1 MNKNTE
7 LKILKLELKQ
17 QEIVEKNLSIKIQR
31 YEHAN
36 KLVRNTIALQD
47 IDDLK
52 AEQETTQIQKEILLS
67 KIESI
72 QELFTGDSTQ
82 DST

>member
-1 MNKNTE
+1 MNKDTE

-17 QEIVEKNLSIKIQR
+17 QEIVEKNLSKKIQR

-36 KLVRNTIALQD
+36 KLVRNTIAQQD

-52 AEQETTQIQKEILLS
+52 TEQETAQLQKEILSS

-72 QELFTGDSTQ
+72 EELFTGDCTK
-82 DST
+82 DSD

>member
-1 MNKNTE
+1 MSKETE

-17 QEIVEKNLSIKIQR
+17 QEVVEKNLSKKIQR

-36 KLVRNTIALQD
+36 NLVRNTIAQQD

-52 AEQETTQIQKEILLS
+52 AEQETAQLQKEILTS

-72 QELFTGDSTQ
+72 QELFTGDSTK
-82 DST
+82 DSD

>member
-1 MNKNTE
+1 MGKDIE

-17 QEIVEKNLSIKIQR
+17 QEIIEKNLSKKIQR

-36 KLVRNTIALQD
+36 KLVRNTIAQQD

-52 AEQETTQIQKEILLS
+52 TEQKTAQLQKEILSS
-67 KIESI
+67 KI
-72 QELFTGDSTQ
+72 DSLKN
-82 DST
+82 

>member
-1 MNKNTE
+1 MSKDTE

-17 QEIVEKNLSIKIQR
+17 QEIVEQNLTKKIQR
-31 YEHAN
+31 YEQAN
-36 KLVRNTIALQD
+36 QLVRNTIAQQD

-52 AEQETTQIQKEILLS
+52 TEQKTAQLQKEILSS

-72 QELFTGDSTQ
+72 EELFTGD
-82 DST
+82 

>member
-1 MNKNTE
+1 MSKDTE

>member
-1 MNKNTE
+1 MSKDTE

-17 QEIVEKNLSIKIQR
+17 QEIVEKNLSKKIQR

-36 KLVRNTIALQD
+36 KLVRNTIAQQD

-52 AEQETTQIQKEILLS
+52 AEQETAELQKEILSS
-67 KIESI
+67 KI
-72 QELFTGDSTQ
+72 DSLK
-82 DST
+82 S

>member
-1 MNKNTE
+1 MSKDTE

-17 QEIVEKNLSIKIQR
+17 QEVIEKNLLKKIKR

-36 KLVRNTIALQD
+36 KLVRNTIAQQD

-52 AEQETTQIQKEILLS
+52 TEQETAQLQKEILSS
-67 KIESI
+67 KI
-72 QELFTGDSTQ
+72 DSLKN
-82 DST
+82 

>member
-1 MNKNTE
+1 M
-7 LKILKLELKQ
+7 KILTNG
-17 QEIVEKNLSIKIQR
+17 KNLSIKIQR

>member
-1 MNKNTE
+1 MSKDTE

-17 QEIVEKNLSIKIQR
+17 QEVVEKNLSKKIQR

-36 KLVRNTIALQD
+36 KLVRNTIAQQD

-52 AEQETTQIQKEILLS
+52 AEQETAELQKEILSS
-67 KIESI
+67 KI
-72 QELFTGDSTQ
+72 DSLK
-82 DST
+82 S